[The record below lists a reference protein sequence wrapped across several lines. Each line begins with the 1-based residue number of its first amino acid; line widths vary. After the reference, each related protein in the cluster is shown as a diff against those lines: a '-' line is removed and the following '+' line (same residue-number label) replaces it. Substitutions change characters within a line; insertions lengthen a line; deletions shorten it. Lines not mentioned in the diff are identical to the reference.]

1 MEISTPNSKSKELI
15 TDDKTKMKFFYDDKT
30 ISFNIIQNIIPIKEY
45 EAQFTLEQLYKINK
59 YFINFENTN
68 ELLDNLIDSIKNKKS
83 NLKFKEKECLL
94 QIINPITNKNFD
106 LSINIK
112 EKYMNSRIKDLEEII
127 SQQNNKILF
136 LEEKI
141 SQQNN
146 KILFLEEKIKQ
157 FEPIIEEYINKKKE
171 EKDNISKMF
180 KESHIIDKDEKKLLI
195 EWLPNKPKSINL
207 IMNSKIDGDTSK
219 AFQDKCGG
227 KKPTYAII
235 KTKKGY
241 KFGGYTTECWKQ
253 GQIKDNN
260 AFVFSL
266 NKKKKYNI
274 LKPDYATGFSLNN
287 WWLFGFNYNAI
298 VVLDYCTSNN
308 SSNVGNGTYDIKE
321 QYELNGGEQYFT
333 VESFEIYQ
341 VNY

>member
-112 EKYMNSRIKDLEEII
+112 EKDMNSRIKDLEEI
-127 SQQNNKILF
+127 
-136 LEEKI
+136 I

-171 EKDNISKMF
+171 KDMF
-180 KESHIIDKDEKKLLI
+180 KESQIINKNEKKLLI

-274 LKPDYATGFSLNN
+274 LKPDYATGFALNSY
-287 WWLFGFNYNAI
+287 WLFGFTYNAI
-298 VVLDYCTSNN
+298 VVNDNCTSNN
-308 SSNVGNGTYDIKE
+308 SSYVSNGAYDIKE
-321 QYELNGGEQYFT
+321 KYELNGGEYNFT

>member
-1 MEISTPNSKSKELI
+1 MEISTPNSKSKELF

-59 YFINFENTN
+59 YFINFENSN

-112 EKYMNSRIKDLEEII
+112 EKDMNSRIKDLEEII

-141 SQQNN
+141 
-146 KILFLEEKIKQ
+146 KQ
-157 FEPIIEEYINKKKE
+157 FEPMFEEYINKKKE
-171 EKDNISKMF
+171 EDNILKMF
-180 KESHIIDKDEKKLLI
+180 KESQIIDKDEKKLLI

-274 LKPDYATGFSLNN
+274 LNPDYATGFALNDY
-287 WWLFGFNYNAI
+287 WLFGYCYNAI
-298 VVLDYCTSNN
+298 VVNDNCTSKG
-308 SSNVGNGTYDIKE
+308 SSYVGNETYDIKE
-321 QYELNGGEQYFT
+321 KYELNGGERNFT
-333 VESFEIYQ
+333 VESFEVYQ

>member
-59 YFINFENTN
+59 YFINFENSN

-112 EKYMNSRIKDLEEII
+112 EKDMNSRIKDLEEII

-141 SQQNN
+141 
-146 KILFLEEKIKQ
+146 KQ
-157 FEPIIEEYINKKKE
+157 FEPMFEEYINKKKE

-180 KESHIIDKDEKKLLI
+180 KESQIIDKDEKKLLI

-274 LKPDYATGFSLNN
+274 LKPDYATYFSLNN
-287 WWLFGFNYNAI
+287 YWMFGYSYNAI
-298 VVLDYCTSNN
+298 VVYDNCTSNN
-308 SSNVGNGTYDIKE
+308 SSYVGNETYDIKE

-333 VESFEIYQ
+333 VESFEVYQ

>member
-30 ISFNIIQNIIPIKEY
+30 ISFNIIQNIFPIKEY

-59 YFINFENTN
+59 YFINFENSN

-112 EKYMNSRIKDLEEII
+112 EKDMNSRIKDLEEII

-141 SQQNN
+141 
-146 KILFLEEKIKQ
+146 KQ
-157 FEPIIEEYINKKKE
+157 FEPMFEEYINKKKE

-180 KESHIIDKDEKKLLI
+180 KESQIIDKDEKKLLI

-274 LKPDYATGFSLNN
+274 LKPDYATYFSLNN
-287 WWLFGFNYNAI
+287 YWMFGYSYNAI
-298 VVLDYCTSNN
+298 VVYDNCTSNN
-308 SSNVGNGTYDIKE
+308 SSYVGNETYDIKE

-333 VESFEIYQ
+333 VESFEVYQ

>member
-1 MEISTPNSKSKELI
+1 MEISTPNSKSKELF

-59 YFINFENTN
+59 YFINFENSN

-112 EKYMNSRIKDLEEII
+112 EKDMNSRIKDLEEII

-141 SQQNN
+141 
-146 KILFLEEKIKQ
+146 KQ
-157 FEPIIEEYINKKKE
+157 FEPMFEEYINKKKE
-171 EKDNISKMF
+171 EDNILKMF
-180 KESHIIDKDEKKLLI
+180 KESQIIDKDEKKLLI

-274 LKPDYATGFSLNN
+274 LNPDYATGFALNDY
-287 WWLFGFNYNAI
+287 WLFGYCYNAI
-298 VVLDYCTSNN
+298 VVNDNCTSKG
-308 SSNVGNGTYDIKE
+308 SSYVGNETYDIKE
-321 QYELNGGEQYFT
+321 QYELNGGERNFT
-333 VESFEIYQ
+333 VESFEVYQ

>member
-112 EKYMNSRIKDLEEII
+112 EKDMNSRIKDLEEI
-127 SQQNNKILF
+127 
-136 LEEKI
+136 I

-171 EKDNISKMF
+171 KDMF
-180 KESHIIDKDEKKLLI
+180 KESQIINKNEKKLLI

-274 LKPDYATGFSLNN
+274 LKPDYATGFALNSY
-287 WWLFGFNYNAI
+287 WLFGFTYNAI
-298 VVLDYCTSNN
+298 VVNDNCTSNN
-308 SSNVGNGTYDIKE
+308 SSYVCNGTYDIKE
-321 QYELNGGEQYFT
+321 KYELNGGEYNFT